1 MLLLSMLLLLPLL
14 LLLLPLEAPPKTL
27 FGSVRFVR
35 STRAVGSGG

>member
-1 MLLLSMLLLLPLL
+1 MLLLSMLLLLL